1 MRSWGASG
9 DAEAA
14 DPIRRVPVDHVFVG
28 EQLMDDDTLYP
39 HCTITTLEIYYRY
52 IIDTMPCSSKST
64 SSMLDHISLYISMF
78 MYPIILRCL
87 MDFTSSIGTL
97 NP

>member
-1 MRSWGASG
+1 MVTIAFACFSIFSPTIFHFLPVPCPFHRCHTPKDFYVSKVISCDPLEVRSWGAAG

-39 HCTITTLEIYYRY
+39 HCTITTL
-52 IIDTMPCSSKST
+52 
-64 SSMLDHISLYISMF
+64 
-78 MYPIILRCL
+78 
-87 MDFTSSIGTL
+87 
-97 NP
+97 